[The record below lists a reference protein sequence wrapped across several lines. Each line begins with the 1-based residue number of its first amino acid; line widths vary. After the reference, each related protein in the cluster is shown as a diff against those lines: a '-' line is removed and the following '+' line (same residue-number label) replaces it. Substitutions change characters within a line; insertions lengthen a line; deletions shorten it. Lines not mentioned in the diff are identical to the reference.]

1 MHLELILKVVVC
13 IVIYKIKLG
22 FISSG
27 EGTDKYP
34 MNKFNLQLRSS
45 PYTAED

>member
-1 MHLELILKVVVC
+1 MHLELILKVVC

-22 FISSG
+22 FISCG

-34 MNKFNLQLRSS
+34 MNKFNLHLRGS
-45 PYTAED
+45 PYRGED